1 MCNIEPARRLLHYFN
16 TTQRSAACAE
26 NEPRNVNTNRLDVVI
41 KTVRVTV
48 PIESG
53 LLLSSV
59 HRSHNVC
66 NDVIVGVIITLQ
78 AKYVSGDVT

>member
-1 MCNIEPARRLLHYFN
+1 MCVTSSQHVAYYIIS
-16 TTQRSAACAE
+16 TQHNAACAE